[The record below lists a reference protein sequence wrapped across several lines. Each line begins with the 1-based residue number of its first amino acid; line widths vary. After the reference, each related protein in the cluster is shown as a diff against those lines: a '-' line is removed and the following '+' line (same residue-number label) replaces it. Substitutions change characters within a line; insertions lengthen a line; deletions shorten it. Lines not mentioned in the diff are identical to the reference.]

1 MLINLLKLF
10 GLVLVATVLLAGVF
24 FWDNIKGILPG
35 VTKAPGDIAEIINN
49 NNAGIP
55 GDAENNTEFPLTI
68 PDGFKIEIFAK
79 DLENARV
86 MAFDGNGDMWVSRSS
101 SGIVTKLDIENNQVV
116 GQQNLLTGLNRPHG
130 LAFDYRDY
138 SKLYVA
144 EEGQIIRVDLSAGNT
159 KQKIADLPTEG
170 GGHST
175 RTIDFGPD
183 DKLYVSIG
191 SSCNVCEESDPRRA
205 AIYSMN
211 RDGSDFKQ
219 YASGLRNAVF
229 FDWSELDGSMWATE
243 NSRDLIGDDIPPDE
257 LNVIKEGGNYGWPIC
272 YGQNIHDSAYDKKTY
287 IRNPCMEPFET
298 PAKVDLQA
306 HSAALGLGFVPERLL
321 WPEDYWYDLIVA
333 YHGSWN
339 RTEPT
344 GYKLVRI
351 KIDGQGNYQ
360 GTEDF
365 ISGWLTPEGVLGRPV
380 DVKFSP
386 NAELFVSDDKAG
398 VIYKITPQE

>member
-1 MLINLLKLF
+1 MIKNLIKLF
-10 GLVLVATVLLAGVF
+10 LLLVIAGAILVGVF
-24 FWDNIKGILPG
+24 YWKEIQGVLPG
-35 VTKAPGDIAEIINN
+35 ISSPPGDIAQIIDENN
-49 NNAGIP
+49 NPQEPANNA
-55 GDAENNTEFPLTI
+55 TEFPLKL
-68 PDGFKIEIFAK
+68 PVGMKIEIFAR
-79 DLENARV
+79 DLDGARV
-86 MAFDGNGDMWVSRSS
+86 MAFDGAGDLWVSRTPE
-101 SGIVTKLDIENNQVV
+101 GIVSKLDVDQDKVISQTDVFK
-116 GQQNLLTGLNRPHG
+116 NLNKPHG
-130 LAFDYRDY
+130 LAFDYTDY
-138 SKLYVA
+138 SQLYIA
-144 EEGQIIRVDLSAGNT
+144 EENQITRVSLNNGNA
-159 KQKIADLPTEG
+159 KQKIADLPAS

-183 DKLYVSIG
+183 GRLYVATG
-191 SSCNVCEESDPRRA
+191 SSCNVCDETDPRRA

-211 RDGSDFKQ
+211 KDGSDFKM
-219 YASGLRNAVF
+219 YAKGLRNSVF

-243 NSRDLIGDDIPPDE
+243 NSRDLLGDNTPPDE
-257 LNVIKEGGNYGWPIC
+257 LNIIKEGANYGWPIC
-272 YGQNIHDSAYDKKTY
+272 YGQNIHDTEFDKKTY

-306 HSAALGLGFVPERLL
+306 HSAPLGLSFVPERQI

-344 GYKLVRI
+344 GYKLVRV

-365 ISGWLTPEGVLGRPV
+365 ISGWYTGEGVLGRPV

-386 NAELFVSDDKAG
+386 NGELFVSDDKAG
-398 VIYKITPQE
+398 VIYKITSQK